1 MNEQQNTQQNAAG
14 SVGSNRCACNEVLDH
29 LKNAFGVSPEVRK
42 HLNNSRIELLKA
54 VRGLIDQRIERLS
67 NAGQHG
73 TKITVE

>member
-1 MNEQQNTQQNAAG
+1 MNEQQNTQQAG
-14 SVGSNRCACNEVLDH
+14 SASVGSNRCACNEVLDH

-54 VRGLIDQRIERLS
+54 VRGLIDQRIDRLS
-67 NAGQHG
+67 NAGQQG